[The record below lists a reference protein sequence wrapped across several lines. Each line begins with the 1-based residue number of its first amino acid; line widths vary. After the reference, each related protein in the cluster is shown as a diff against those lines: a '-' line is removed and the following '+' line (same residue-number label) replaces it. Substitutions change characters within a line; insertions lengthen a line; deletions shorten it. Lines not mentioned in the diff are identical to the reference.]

1 MTGLTPGAT
10 IGILGGGQL
19 GRMLAMAAAQLG
31 YRTHVYCPDTEFPAS
46 QVTDRVTRAA
56 YEDRETLQ
64 AFAES
69 VDVITYEFENIPV
82 ETVGWLAEDV
92 DVFPDARVLEVSQDR
107 LQEKAFIN
115 ALGIATAPYE
125 GVGSA
130 DEAVDALKTIGYPA
144 VLKTRRFGYDGKGQ
158 AIVRSEGD
166 VKAAWKSLGSDKN
179 IVEGFVNFDME
190 ISVIVARGRTGE
202 VKSFLPAENIHTNHI
217 LDVSICPARIDQG
230 LLDEAVALAEKIVAE
245 LNYVGVLAVEL
256 FVSPDE
262 PRLRVNEIA
271 PRVHNSG
278 HWSIEA
284 CPTSQFEQH
293 IRAICGL
300 PLGDTRLYGQAVM
313 KNLIGDDI
321 LELEHLLADSEA
333 NVHHYGKLKA
343 RPGRKM
349 GHVTRLY
356 PFDHKVDV

>member
-1 MTGLTPGAT
+1 MTGLSPGAT

-31 YRTHVYCPDTEFPAS
+31 FRSHIYCPDHKFPAD
-46 QVTDRVTRAA
+46 QVTDLVTRAA
-56 YEDRETLQ
+56 YEDKDSLE
-64 AFAES
+64 AFAAS

-82 ETVGWLAEDV
+82 ETVGWLAGKV
-92 DVFPDARVLEVSQDR
+92 PVFPDARVLEVSQDR
-107 LQEKAFIN
+107 LQEKGFIN
-115 ALGIATAPYE
+115 ALGIATAPYAGAGTAE
-125 GVGSA
+125 EALSA
-130 DEAVDALKTIGYPA
+130 LEKTGYPA

-158 AIVRSEGD
+158 AIVRSEGE
-166 VKAAWKSLGSDKN
+166 VKAAFDSLGSDKI

-190 ISVIVARGRTGE
+190 ISVLVARGRDGE

-217 LDVSICPARIDQG
+217 LDVSICPARIGQN

-256 FVSPDE
+256 FVSPEE

-321 LELEHLLADSEA
+321 LDMKHLLADPDA
-333 NVHHYGKLKA
+333 NVHHYGKLEA

-356 PFDHKVDV
+356 PLDVKIDI

>member
-1 MTGLTPGAT
+1 MTALSPGAT

-31 YRTHVYCPDTEFPAS
+31 FRSHIYCPDAKFPAD
-46 QVTDRVTRAA
+46 QVTDLVTRAS
-56 YEDRETLQ
+56 YDDEDSLDW
-64 AFAES
+64 FAGE
-69 VDVITYEFENIPV
+69 VDVVTYEFENIPV
-82 ETVGWLAEDV
+82 ETVGRLAQKV

-115 ALGIATAPYE
+115 ALGIATAPYA
-125 GVGSA
+125 GVGTA
-130 DEAVDALKTIGYPA
+130 NEALEALKNIGYPA

-158 AIVRSEGD
+158 AIVRSED
-166 VKAAWKSLGSDKN
+166 EVPAAFDSLGSDKI
-179 IVEGFVNFDME
+179 IVEGFVDFDME
-190 ISVIVARGRTGE
+190 ISVIVARGRSGE
-202 VKSFLPAENIHTNHI
+202 VKAFQPAENIHTNHI
-217 LDVSICPARIDQG
+217 LDVSICPARIGQD
-230 LLDEAVALAEKIVAE
+230 LREEAVELAEKIVTE

-256 FVSPDE
+256 FVSADE

-313 KNLIGDDI
+313 KNLIGDEI
-321 LELEHLLADSEA
+321 LDLEHLLADPEA
-333 NVHHYGKLKA
+333 NVHHYGKLEA

-356 PFDHKVDV
+356 PLDKKLDT